1 MAKKPRTKKKPSIV
15 LVKDPKS
22 HRVLW
27 RINKQT
33 RRGTYKLDPKSAQY
47 QYVRSIAL
55 NGFVAL
61 PSGLRRDGGGLPS
74 RGYLLLRQLS
84 TDLGNYRLAIDAVR
98 PTSVQRQR
106 GARSVVINHKD
117 LRLLLSALRTIN
129 ARRFEEQ
136 RSEVVASLHRWSPR
150 IFRKPPKSA
159 DAYRADTL
167 ARILGA
173 KDVTKRLS
181 AQDVDSLGKFFPRFL
196 RQYEDR
202 IRGVDK
208 LIAVSKNK
216 RAAEVVYVGKIIKEY
231 ERRLRASAHNEQA
244 WQDFLREYILIFN
257 SNYANTLEKE
267 SISLRGRYPDFLM
280 IDAYNYLD
288 IYEIKKPN
296 TPLLRKDGSRGN
308 YYWSTELAKAISQVE
323 NYIAYAERNADT
335 LQSEIKRH
343 KGIEVRVMKPRGIII
358 AGTRAQLKGS
368 EIIEDN
374 LRLLNNSLK
383 NIEVI
388 LYDELLAN
396 LKNFLARLR
405 KESQDQAT

>member
-1 MAKKPRTKKKPSIV
+1 MAKKTKKKPAV
-15 LVKDPKS
+15 LIVKDPKTR
-22 HRVLW
+22 RVLW

-33 RRGTYKLDPKSAQY
+33 RRGMYNLNPAKGQH
-47 QYVRSIAL
+47 QYVRRIVLS
-55 NGFVAL
+55 GFAAL

-74 RGYLLLRQLS
+74 RGYLLLKQLA
-84 TDLGNYRLAIDAVR
+84 TDLGNYRLAIDAAK
-98 PTSVQRQR
+98 PSSITRQR
-106 GARSVVINHKD
+106 GTHSIVINHKD

-136 RSEVVASLHRWSPR
+136 RSEVLTALHRWIPR
-150 IFRKPPKSA
+150 TFRKPPKRA
-159 DAYRADTL
+159 DSYRGDTL
-167 ARILGA
+167 ARL
-173 KDVTKRLS
+173 LS
-181 AQDVDSLGKFFPRFL
+181 ARDIAKKLSPQDVDSLGKFFPQFL

-202 IRGVDK
+202 IKGVEK
-208 LIAVSKNK
+208 LIAVTKNK
-216 RAAEVVYVGKIIKEY
+216 KAAEVVYVGKIIKEY
-231 ERRLRASAHNEQA
+231 ERRLRAGTHKEQA

-267 SISLRGRYPDFLM
+267 SISLHGRYPDFLM

-296 TPLLRKDGSRGN
+296 TPLLKKDKSRGN
-308 YYWSTELAKAISQVE
+308 YYWSAELAKAISQVE

-335 LQSEIKRH
+335 LQNEIRKR

-368 EIIEDN
+368 EVIEDN

-383 NIEVI
+383 NVEVI
-388 LYDELLAN
+388 LYDELLAS
-396 LKNFLARLR
+396 LKNFLTRLR
-405 KESQDQAT
+405 KEA